1 MQMLYFFEL
10 LCYSTVIGDDSVTVG
25 ERIKEARKLARL
37 TQQELADKVG
47 ISYQQLSQYERGVRN
62 PKNETIK
69 RIADA
74 LEVGEHTLSPGR
86 YGISDKI
93 KNLRIYR
100 GFTQEELSKKA
111 GVPLQCVMDYELGVR
126 MPDAETLEKLAVA
139 LDVSVYGLYPR
150 LSPPDLI
157 DAVSAVY
164 TSNNFV
170 NRILT
175 ATSKLNEEG
184 QAVAAARVEELSE
197 IPRYQAQPSTEPTT
211 LTPEGKDTSEE

>member
-1 MQMLYFFEL
+1 M
-10 LCYSTVIGDDSVTVG
+10 TVG

-197 IPRYQAQPSTEPTT
+197 IPRYQAQPPTEPTNPA
-211 LTPEGKDTSEE
+211 PEGKDTSEE

>member
-1 MQMLYFFEL
+1 M
-10 LCYSTVIGDDSVTVG
+10 TVG

>member
-1 MQMLYFFEL
+1 M
-10 LCYSTVIGDDSVTVG
+10 TVG

-197 IPRYQAQPSTEPTT
+197 IPRYQAQPSTEPTNP
-211 LTPEGKDTSEE
+211 TPEGKDTSKD